1 LKLGVITLQN
11 APWAE
16 LVERWQR
23 LVELFADDYLHPKR
37 DIPLTIA
44 GRGPT
49 ILRLAAQY
57 ADRWNTFGGFGKA
70 PDEALAQARADIA
83 RLDELCTGTG
93 RTVTRSVMLGYP
105 FIAQTLWDSDEHFA
119 EVVERWAG
127 AGFEELVV
135 YYPPEW
141 GMPEGSVTPGV
152 FERAVSK
159 G

>member
-1 LKLGVITLQN
+1 M
-11 APWAE
+11 
-16 LVERWQR
+16 
-23 LVELFADDYLHPKR
+23 
-37 DIPLTIA
+37 
-44 GRGPT
+44 
-49 ILRLAAQY
+49 LRY
-57 ADRWNTFGGFGKA
+57 
-70 PDEALAQARADIA
+70 
-83 RLDELCTGTG
+83 
-93 RTVTRSVMLGYP
+93 S
-105 FIAQTLWDSDEHFA
+105 FIAQTLWESDEHFA